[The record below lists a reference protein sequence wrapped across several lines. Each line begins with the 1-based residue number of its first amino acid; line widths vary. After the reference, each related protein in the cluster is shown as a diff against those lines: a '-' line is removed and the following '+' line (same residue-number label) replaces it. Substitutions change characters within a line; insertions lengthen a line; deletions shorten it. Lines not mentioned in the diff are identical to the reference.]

1 MEHAARS
8 SDPRQSGDFATLCQH
23 YGEHRLAHGGGAAP
37 PIYQS
42 SLFVFPDAEAWAA
55 RDRPNAPHFMYT
67 RRANP
72 TTAILE
78 AKLARLE
85 NGTWCRCFASGMGAI
100 TTALGALLSADTHV
114 VVVNDC
120 YSPTRTY
127 LTTYLARFGVTT
139 TFVRGTDP
147 LAFVD
152 ALRDETRAI
161 YLESPTTGRMD
172 VIDLAPIVA
181 TARQRGIVTL
191 FDNSWA
197 TPYFQRPLELGID
210 LVLHSATKYIGGHS
224 DTVGGVVV
232 GRDEMLRQKI
242 NAEGELLGASAD
254 PFAAWLLI
262 RGLRT
267 LPLRMEQHQKTGLAI
282 ARLLAEHPAVS
293 RVYHP
298 GLPTYAN
305 HAIARKQLHG
315 YGGLFAFTLRDQS
328 QAAVHRFMDRLRVFS
343 IGVSWGG
350 FESLVVAGDA
360 SELFAPDPDQP
371 QWIIRLHCGLEATED
386 LVNDV
391 RQALEE

>member
-1 MEHAARS
+1 LEHAARS

-42 SLFVFPDAEAWAA
+42 SLFVFPDAEAWAT
-55 RDRPNAPHFMYT
+55 RDRSDAAHFVYT

-78 AKLARLE
+78 AKLAGLE
-85 NGTWCRCFASGMGAI
+85 NGSWCRCFASGMGAI
-100 TTALGALLSADTHV
+100 TTALSALLAADTHV

-120 YSPTRTY
+120 YHPTRTY
-127 LTTYLARFGVTT
+127 LTTHLARFGVTT

-147 LAFVD
+147 AAFID
-152 ALRDETRAI
+152 AFRDETRVI

-172 VIDLAPIVA
+172 VIDLAPIVTA
-181 TARQRGIVTL
+181 ARQRGIVTM

-197 TPYFQRPLELGID
+197 SPYFQRPLELGLD

-232 GRDEMLRQKI
+232 GRDETLRQKI
-242 NAEGELLGASAD
+242 NAGGELLGASAD

-267 LPLRMEQHQKTGLAI
+267 LPLRMEQHQKTGLAV
-282 ARLLAEHPAVS
+282 ANLLAQHPAVA

-305 HAIARKQLHG
+305 HAVARKQLRG

-328 QAAVHRFMDRLRVFS
+328 QAAVHRFMNRLRVFS

-371 QWIIRLHCGLEATED
+371 RWIIRLHCGLEATED
-386 LVNDV
+386 LVDDV